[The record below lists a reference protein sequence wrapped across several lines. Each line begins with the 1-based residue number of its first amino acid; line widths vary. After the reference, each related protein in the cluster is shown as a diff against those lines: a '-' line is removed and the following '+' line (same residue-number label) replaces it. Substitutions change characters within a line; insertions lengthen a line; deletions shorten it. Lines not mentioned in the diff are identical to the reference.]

1 MADLTWADLTAGKSL
16 GIQGTVHNIR
26 EWYNQYHGR
35 DAQPSEVQDWMN
47 WAGEH
52 AGGDIMTI
60 HNQLAAHPTATGVA
74 GGTYST
80 SKEAQAVIDK
90 AATAGLGPVRQVY
103 TPTFGENLLANT
115 EGYSD
120 YRRWQLY
127 DTQGGAGEEGLEAQL
142 IDEIGANPRGSSPW
156 NFAGYGTGDDVLDF
170 TMADFNEMTKQG
182 MGWEQIE
189 PISNFAKEHKIGI
202 GGDAQDALSKMHTT
216 YEADKSIKAA
226 AVLAEENEVFL
237 QGIEDDNQIF
247 LDKQAEDE
255 RLFQLDLAEK
265 NEVFLQGI
273 EDDRKAGAADLKI
286 ETARLA
292 EEDRLFRLRM
302 ADVQKVATQ
311 KAAARAESSR
321 LASRRGGGSQTLS
334 ASGTATFKGKG
345 LTSSENKRGKGR
357 GTGQFKRPYGT
368 SNLSI
373 AATGKGNQQSTL
385 NL

>member
-16 GIQGTVHNIR
+16 GTQGTVHNIR
-26 EWYNQYHGR
+26 EWYNQYHGK
-35 DAQPSEVQDWMN
+35 DAKPSEVQDWMN

-52 AGGDIMTI
+52 AGGDIMAI
-60 HNQLAAHPTATGVA
+60 HEGLTKHSGASPQYGGGV

-80 SKEAQAVIDK
+80 SKEAQTVIDK
-90 AATAGLGPVRQVY
+90 AAAAGLGPVRQVY

-142 IDEIGANPRGSSPW
+142 RDEIGANPRGSSPW
-156 NFAGYGTGDDVLDF
+156 NFASYGSGDDVLDF

-202 GGDAQDALSKMHTT
+202 GAGAQDALSKMHTT
-216 YEADKSIKAA
+216 YETDKSIKAD
-226 AVLAEENEVFL
+226 AVLAEKLRIENDERDERDRVF
-237 QGIEDDNQIF
+237 
-247 LDKQAEDE
+247 KQRLEDE
-255 RLFQLDLAEK
+255 R
-265 NEVFLQGI
+265 
-273 EDDRKAGAADLKI
+273 AA
-286 ETARLA
+286 A
-292 EEDRLFRLRM
+292 M
-302 ADVQKVATQ
+302 QKVAEG
-311 KAAARAESSR
+311 AEAGR
-321 LASRRGGGSQTLS
+321 LASMRGGGSRTLS
-334 ASGTATFKGKG
+334 ASGAATFKGKG
-345 LTSSENKRGKGR
+345 LTSSANKRGKGR

-373 AATGKGNQQSTL
+373 AATGKGNQQSNH